1 MTRVK
6 ICGLTN
12 LEDALV
18 AIAAGADLLGFVFY
32 AKSPRGVTAA
42 QAAPIIQE
50 IRRRPYGQGAVQIVG
65 LFVDAPLHEMQE
77 TILACQLDLV
87 QLHGG
92 EPPHRLEQLAP
103 RAYKAL
109 RPTSLDEA
117 AAEAEWYA
125 DLGPPAGPQLLL
137 DAFHPQL
144 YGGSGR
150 LGDWALAAGLAPR
163 YRILLAGGLTPDNVR
178 QAVRQVR
185 PWGVDVSSGVEAA
198 PGRKDPEK
206 VRRFVA
212 EAKQAFDRG
221 AQ

>member
-42 QAAPIIQE
+42 QAASIIQE

-92 EPPHRLEQLAP
+92 EPPHWLEQLAP
-103 RAYKAL
+103 RAFKAL

-198 PGRKDPEK
+198 PGHKDPEK

>member
-77 TILACQLDLV
+77 TIHACQLDLV

-103 RAYKAL
+103 RAFKAL

-150 LGDWALAAGLAPR
+150 LGDWALAAGLG
-163 YRILLAGGLTPDNVR
+163 LLAAARKTEKSVAGPEEAPP
-178 QAVRQVR
+178 QAVAEKQPAEEHTADDAQPPKPPQPAR
-185 PWGVDVSSGVEAA
+185 AA
-198 PGRKDPEK
+198 TMGRGPLS
-206 VRRFVA
+206 V
-212 EAKQAFDRG
+212 
-221 AQ
+221 